1 MARSAPAIV
10 ILGQGSLATARKL
23 QQLYPD
29 ALIHGLAERVEG
41 ADRPYQE
48 FGATLRQLYQQD
60 TPIIA
65 LCAAGIVIRTLAPL
79 LLEKG
84 AEPPVLAV
92 AEDGSAVV
100 PLLGGLGG
108 VNVMAREIAAG
119 LGVAAAIT
127 TSGELRFGTCLLN
140 PPSGYALGDL
150 ELGKRFV
157 SDLLGGESVRIEGAA
172 PWLAEARLPQDQQA
186 RLTIRVGSAEREPA
200 ANELLIYPRSVLIA
214 CNGKITGADAL
225 RDALHQKKIAVQSVA
240 CLLAAD
246 CDMASPVLRK
256 AAAELGVPLRFAPT
270 ASSVAE
276 LAQQA
281 VPQLL
286 PPLSLGED
294 IAIAVASQPL
304 DPQQIGRPRG
314 RLAVIGLGPG
324 AAELMVPAVK
334 AELARANDILGYE
347 TYVRMAGPFR
357 ADQVM
362 HCTDNREEM
371 QRARHAFE
379 LAAQGRSVVVV
390 SSGDPGVFAMAA
402 AVLEALHESS
412 EPSWHQV
419 ELEILPGVSASLA
432 TAAQAGAPLGHDFCV
447 LSLSDNL
454 KPWAIIE
461 KRLDLASQADL
472 ALAFYNPISRSRPW
486 QLGRALE
493 IVRQHRIADTP
504 VVLGRDIGRPGQ
516 TLRVTTLGALT
527 PEQVDMRTM
536 VLVGSSTTCVFPRA
550 GGGSGCIRRG
560 GIRSAGLG
568 AGFCRS
574 EACPRWRW

>member
-1 MARSAPAIV
+1 MSRPAPAIV
-10 ILGQGSLATARKL
+10 ILGSGSLNTARRI
-23 QQLYPD
+23 QQRYPE
-29 ALIHGLAERVEG
+29 ALIYGLAERVDG
-41 ADRPYQE
+41 ADRVYSD

-92 AEDGSAVV
+92 AEDASAVV

-108 VNVMAREIAAG
+108 VNDLAREIASA
-119 LGVAAAIT
+119 LGVAPAIT

-157 SDLLGGESVRIEGAA
+157 SDLLAGESVRIEGEA
-172 PWLAEARLPQDQQA
+172 PWLARAQLPESQQA
-186 RLTIRVGSAEREPA
+186 RLAIHVGSAEREPA
-200 ANELLIYPRSVLIA
+200 ADELMIYARTVLV
-214 CNGKITGADAL
+214 KVSADVSAQTI
-225 RDALHQKKIAVQSVA
+225 REALHDAKLAWQSLACIVAVDTLMVSA
-240 CLLAAD
+240 PLREAALELA
-246 CDMASPVLRK
+246 
-256 AAAELGVPLRFAPT
+256 VPLRFVSADEQDLPG
-270 ASSVAE
+270 AWRE
-276 LAQQA
+276 LDNGI
-281 VPQLL
+281 
-286 PPLSLGED
+286 SLG
-294 IAIAVASQPL
+294 VAPAPL

-334 AELARANDILGYE
+334 AELARANDVLGYE

-357 ADQVM
+357 DDQVM

-390 SSGDPGVFAMAA
+390 SSGDPGVFAMAS
-402 AVLEALHESS
+402 AVLEALHESTD
-412 EPSWHQV
+412 PQWHSV
-419 ELEILPGVSASLA
+419 DLEILPGVSASLA

-447 LSLSDNL
+447 MSLSDNL
-454 KPWAIIE
+454 KPWSIIE
-461 KRLDLASQADL
+461 KRLDLASEADL

-486 QLGRALE
+486 QLGVALD
-493 IVRQHRIADTP
+493 IVRRHRTPQTP

-516 TLRVTTLGALT
+516 TLRVTTLGELT
-527 PEQVDMRTM
+527 PDQVDMRTM

-550 GGGSGCIRRG
+550 DGS
-560 GIRSAGLG
+560 
-568 AGFCRS
+568 
-574 EACPRWRW
+574 EWVYTPRWYGEKP

>member
-1 MARSAPAIV
+1 MTRPVPAIV
-10 ILGQGSLATARKL
+10 ILGNGSLATAQKI
-23 QQLYPD
+23 QQFYPG
-29 ALIHGLAERVEG
+29 ALIHGLTGRVEG
-41 ADRPYQE
+41 ADRVYRE
-48 FGATLRQLYQQD
+48 FGATLRELYQQD

-108 VNVMAREIAAG
+108 VNVMAREIAAA
-119 LGVAAAIT
+119 LEVSAAIT

-140 PPSGYALGDL
+140 PPSGYVLGDL

-157 SDLLGGESVRIEGAA
+157 SDLLAGETVRIEGSA
-172 PWLAEARLPQDQQA
+172 PWLAQAQLPENEHA
-186 RLTIRVGSAEREPA
+186 RLTVHVGHAERAPA
-200 ANELLIYPRSVLIA
+200 AHELRIYPRNVLVA
-214 CNGKITGADAL
+214 VAGEVADASAAIRQAL
-225 RDALHQKKIAVQSVA
+225 RQAGIAVQSVA

-246 CDMASPVLRK
+246 SEMAGSTLRE
-256 AAAELGVPLRFAPT
+256 AALELSVPLRFVSAAGA
-270 ASSVAE
+270 ASE
-276 LAQQA
+276 LVHHAIRP
-281 VPQLL
+281 V
-286 PPLSLGED
+286 SIVGD
-294 IAIAVASQPL
+294 DVVAIAVAEQPL
-304 DPQQIGRPRG
+304 EPSQIGRPRG

-324 AAELMVPAVK
+324 AADLMVPAVK
-334 AELARANDILGYE
+334 AELARANDVLGYE

-357 ADQVM
+357 ADQVL

-412 EPSWHQV
+412 DAAWHNV
-419 ELEILPGVSASLA
+419 DLEILPGVSASLA

-454 KPWAIIE
+454 KPWSIIE
-461 KRLDLASQADL
+461 KRLDLAAQADL

-493 IVRQHRIADTP
+493 IVSQHREPGTP

-516 TLRVTTLGALT
+516 TLRVTTLGQLGVD
-527 PEQVDMRTM
+527 QVDMRTM
-536 VLVGSSTTCVFPRA
+536 VLIGSSTTRVFPRLD
-550 GGGSGCIRRG
+550 GSTWVYTP
-560 GIRSAGLG
+560 RSYGDKLT
-568 AGFCRS
+568 
-574 EACPRWRW
+574 PIQ

>member
-1 MARSAPAIV
+1 MSRPAPAIV
-10 ILGQGSLATARKL
+10 ILGTGSLNTARRI
-23 QQLYPD
+23 QQRYPE
-29 ALIHGLAERVEG
+29 ALIYGLAERVDG
-41 ADRPYQE
+41 ADRVYSD

-92 AEDGSAVV
+92 AEDASAVV

-108 VNVMAREIAAG
+108 VNDLAREIASA
-119 LGVAAAIT
+119 LGVAPAIT

-157 SDLLGGESVRIEGAA
+157 SDLLAGESVRIEGEA
-172 PWLAEARLPQDQQA
+172 PWLARAQLPESQQA
-186 RLTIRVGSAEREPA
+186 RLAIHVGSAEREPVA
-200 ANELLIYPRSVLIA
+200 DELMIYARTVLVKVSAEVSAQRI
-214 CNGKITGADAL
+214 
-225 RDALHQKKIAVQSVA
+225 REALHDAKLAWQSLACIVAVDT
-240 CLLAAD
+240 L
-246 CDMASPVLRK
+246 MASAQLRE
-256 AAAELGVPLRFAPT
+256 AALELAVPLRFVSVGEPALAGDWRELGNGLALGVAP
-270 ASSVAE
+270 A
-276 LAQQA
+276 
-281 VPQLL
+281 
-286 PPLSLGED
+286 
-294 IAIAVASQPL
+294 PL
-304 DPQQIGRPRG
+304 DPQQMGRPRG

-334 AELARANDILGYE
+334 AELARANDVLGYE

-357 ADQVM
+357 DDQVM

-402 AVLEALHESS
+402 AVLEALHESTD
-412 EPSWHQV
+412 PQWHSV
-419 ELEILPGVSASLA
+419 DLEILPGVSASLA

-447 LSLSDNL
+447 MSLSDNL
-454 KPWAIIE
+454 KPWSIIE
-461 KRLDLASQADL
+461 KRLDLASEADL

-486 QLGRALE
+486 QLGVALD
-493 IVRQHRIADTP
+493 IVRRHRTPQTP

-516 TLRVTTLGALT
+516 TLRVTTLGELT
-527 PEQVDMRTM
+527 PDQVDMRTM
-536 VLVGSSTTCVFPRA
+536 VLVGSSTTCTFARA
-550 GGGSGCIRRG
+550 DGS
-560 GIRSAGLG
+560 AWVYT
-568 AGFCRS
+568 
-574 EACPRWRW
+574 PRWYGEKP

>member
-1 MARSAPAIV
+1 MSPAIV
-10 ILGQGSLATARKL
+10 ILGQGSLATARKI
-23 QQLYPD
+23 QQVYPG
-29 ALIHGLAERVEG
+29 ALIHGLAGRVDG
-41 ADRPYQE
+41 ADQAYSE
-48 FGATLRQLYQQD
+48 FGATLRQLYQQG
-60 TPIIA
+60 TPLIA

-84 AEPPVLAV
+84 EEPAVLAV
-92 AEDGSAVV
+92 AEDGSTVV

-108 VNVMAREIAAG
+108 VNVMAREIAAA
-119 LGVAAAIT
+119 LNVAAAIT

-140 PPSGYALGDL
+140 PPAGYELADL

-157 SDLLGGESVRIEGAA
+157 SDLLAGESVRIEGAA
-172 PWLAEARLPQDQQA
+172 PWLDQANLPQDQQA
-186 RLTIRVGSAEREPA
+186 RLAIHVGSNARAPA
-200 ANELLIYPRSVLIA
+200 ADELLIYSKNVSVT
-214 CNGKITGADAL
+214 CNPGAQLAE
-225 RDALHQKKIAVQSVA
+225 RVRTALHEAGIAVQSLA
-240 CLLAAD
+240 CLLASD
-246 CDMASPVLRK
+246 TQMAEASLH
-256 AAAELGVPLRFAPT
+256 AAALELGVPLRFASVSQD
-270 ASSVAE
+270 ADIVINVAE
-276 LAQQA
+276 
-281 VPQLL
+281 
-286 PPLSLGED
+286 
-294 IAIAVASQPL
+294 QPL
-304 DPQQIGRPRG
+304 DLAQVGRVRG

-334 AELARANDILGYE
+334 AELARCTDVLGYE

-357 ADQVM
+357 DDQVQ

-402 AVLEALHESS
+402 AVIEALHESS
-412 EPSWHQV
+412 DPAWHQV
-419 ELEILPGVSASLA
+419 DLEILPGVSASLA

-447 LSLSDNL
+447 MSLSDNL
-454 KPWAIIE
+454 KPWSIIE

-493 IVRQHRIADTP
+493 IVALHRTPETP

-516 TLRVTTLGALT
+516 TLRVTTLGQLT

-536 VLVGSSTTCVFPRA
+536 VLIGSSTTATFPRA
-550 GGGSGCIRRG
+550 GGG
-560 GIRSAGLG
+560 
-568 AGFCRS
+568 
-574 EACPRWRW
+574 EWVYTPRWYGEKPAS

>member
-1 MARSAPAIV
+1 MSRSAPAIV
-10 ILGQGSLATARKL
+10 ILGNGSLATARRI
-23 QQLYPD
+23 QQCFP
-29 ALIHGLAERVEG
+29 AARIHGLVARVDG
-41 ADRPYQE
+41 ADLTYSD
-48 FGATLRQLYQQD
+48 FGDTVRQLYQQG

-92 AEDGSAVV
+92 AEDASAVV

-108 VNVMAREIAAG
+108 VNNMARELAAG
-119 LGVAAAIT
+119 LGISPAIT

-140 PPSGYALGDL
+140 PPAGYTLGDL

-157 SDLLGGESVRIEGAA
+157 SDLLAGEFVRIEGEA
-172 PWLAEARLPQDQQA
+172 PWLAQAQLPQSPQA
-186 RLTIRVGSAEREPA
+186 RLAVHVSSVVREPVA
-200 ANELLIYPRSVLIA
+200 DELLIYPRNVLVA
-214 CNGKITGADAL
+214 VKADVPELAQIIRQTL
-225 RDALHQKKIAVQSVA
+225 HDASLAWQSLSCV
-240 CLLAAD
+240 LAAD
-246 CDMASPVLRK
+246 TLMSSPTLRE
-256 AAAELGVPLRFAPT
+256 ACAELGVPLRFFSPDDQPVQVGEQTLAWQEVSNALALGIAPRP
-270 ASSVAE
+270 
-276 LAQQA
+276 LN
-281 VPQLL
+281 PLL
-286 PPLSLGED
+286 
-294 IAIAVASQPL
+294 
-304 DPQQIGRPRG
+304 IGRARG

-334 AELARANDILGYE
+334 AELARADDVLGYE

-357 ADQVM
+357 ADQVL

-402 AVLEALHESS
+402 AVLEALHESTN
-412 EPSWHQV
+412 PQWHSV
-419 ELEILPGVSASLA
+419 DLEMLPGVSASLA

-447 LSLSDNL
+447 MSLSDNL
-454 KPWAIIE
+454 KPWSIIE
-461 KRLDLASQADL
+461 KRLDLASEADL

-493 IVRQHRIADTP
+493 IVAQHRTAQTP

-516 TLRVTTLGALT
+516 TLRVTTLGELT
-527 PEQVDMRTM
+527 PDQVDMRTM
-536 VLVGSSTTCVFPRA
+536 VLIGSSTTCTFPRA
-550 GGGSGCIRRG
+550 QGG
-560 GIRSAGLG
+560 
-568 AGFCRS
+568 
-574 EACPRWRW
+574 EWVYTPRWYGEKP

>member
-1 MARSAPAIV
+1 MSPAIV
-10 ILGQGSLATARKL
+10 ILGQGSLATARKI
-23 QQLYPD
+23 QQVYPG
-29 ALIHGLAERVEG
+29 ALIHGLAGRVDG
-41 ADRPYQE
+41 ADQTYSE
-48 FGATLRQLYQQD
+48 FGATLRLLYQQG
-60 TPIIA
+60 TPLIA

-84 AEPPVLAV
+84 EEPAVLAV

-108 VNVMAREIAAG
+108 VNVMAREIAAA
-119 LGVAAAIT
+119 LSVAAAIT

-140 PPSGYALGDL
+140 PPAGYELADL

-157 SDLLGGESVRIEGAA
+157 SDLLAGESVRIEGAA
-172 PWLAEARLPQDQQA
+172 PWLDQANLPQDQQA
-186 RLTIRVGSAEREPA
+186 RLAIHVGSTERTPA
-200 ANELLIYPRSVLIA
+200 ANELLIYPKNISVTCKPGAQLA
-214 CNGKITGADAL
+214 ERVRTG
-225 RDALHQKKIAVQSVA
+225 LHEAGIAVQSLA
-240 CLLAAD
+240 CLLASD
-246 CDMASPVLRK
+246 TQMAEASLHE
-256 AAAELGVPLRFAPT
+256 AALKLGVPLRFASVT
-270 ASSVAE
+270 QDVDIVINVAE
-276 LAQQA
+276 
-281 VPQLL
+281 
-286 PPLSLGED
+286 
-294 IAIAVASQPL
+294 QPL
-304 DPQQIGRPRG
+304 DLSQVGRVRG

-334 AELARANDILGYE
+334 AELARCTDVLGYE

-357 ADQVM
+357 DDQVQ

-402 AVLEALHESS
+402 AVIEALHESS
-412 EPSWHQV
+412 DPAWHQV
-419 ELEILPGVSASLA
+419 DLEILPGVSASLA

-447 LSLSDNL
+447 MSLSDNL
-454 KPWAIIE
+454 KPWSIIE

-493 IVRQHRIADTP
+493 IVALHRTPDTP

-516 TLRVTTLGALT
+516 TLRVTTLGQLT

-536 VLVGSSTTCVFPRA
+536 VLIGSSTTVTFPRA
-550 GGGSGCIRRG
+550 GGG
-560 GIRSAGLG
+560 
-568 AGFCRS
+568 
-574 EACPRWRW
+574 EWVYTPRWYGEKPAS

>member
-1 MARSAPAIV
+1 MTHSTPAIV
-10 ILGQGSLATARKL
+10 ILGQGSLATARRI
-23 QQLYPD
+23 QQVYPA
-29 ALIHGLAERVEG
+29 ALIHGMAGRVEG
-41 ADRPYQE
+41 ADRTYPE
-48 FGATLRQLYQQD
+48 FGATLRELYQQD

-65 LCAAGIVIRTLAPL
+65 LCAAGIVIRTLAAL

-108 VNVMAREIAAG
+108 VNVMARKIAAG
-119 LGVAAAIT
+119 LQVAAAIT

-157 SDLLGGESVRIEGAA
+157 SDLLAGHSVRIEGAA
-172 PWLAEARLPQDQQA
+172 PWLEQA
-186 RLTIRVGSAEREPA
+186 QLVEDPLAQRSIHVGSDAREA
-200 ANELLIYPRSVLIA
+200 SANELVIYPRSVAVAI
-214 CNGKITGADAL
+214 GAAAADLPSTVRAAL
-225 RDALHQKKIAVQSVA
+225 QQANVAVQALA
-240 CLLAAD
+240 CLVAAD
-246 CDMASPVLRK
+246 TEMANPVLHE
-256 AAAELGVPLRFAPT
+256 AAVALGVSLRFVAP
-270 ASSVAE
+270 ASDIGA
-276 LAQQA
+276 LARSA
-281 VPQLL
+281 VP
-286 PPLSLGED
+286 EATI
-294 IAIAVASQPL
+294 IATTNNAAVAVTEQPL
-304 DPQQIGRPRG
+304 DLTQVGRPRG

-334 AELARANDILGYE
+334 AELARATDVLGYE

-357 ADQVM
+357 ADQVL

-379 LAAQGRSVVVV
+379 LAARGRSVIVV

-412 EPSWHQV
+412 DPAWHTV

-447 LSLSDNL
+447 MSLSDNL
-454 KPWAIIE
+454 KPWSIIE
-461 KRLDLASQADL
+461 KRLDLAAEADL

-493 IVRQHRIADTP
+493 IVAQHRKPETP

-516 TLRVTTLGALT
+516 TLRTTTLGALT
-527 PEQVDMRTM
+527 PDQVDMRTM
-536 VLVGSSTTCVFPRA
+536 VLVGSSTTCAFPRA
-550 GGGSGCIRRG
+550 EGGDWVYT
-560 GIRSAGLG
+560 
-568 AGFCRS
+568 
-574 EACPRWRW
+574 PRWYGEKPAS

>member
-1 MARSAPAIV
+1 MRPAIV
-10 ILGQGSLATARKL
+10 ILGQGSLATARRIA
-23 QQLYPD
+23 QVYPG
-29 ALIHGLAERVEG
+29 ALIHGLAGRVEG
-41 ADRPYQE
+41 ADQTYSE
-48 FGATLRQLYQQD
+48 FGATLRQLYQQG
-60 TPIIA
+60 TPLIA

-84 AEPPVLAV
+84 EEPAVLAV

-108 VNVMAREIAAG
+108 VNVMARDIAAA
-119 LGVAAAIT
+119 LDVPAAIT

-140 PPSGYALGDL
+140 PPAGYQLADL

-157 SDLLGGESVRIEGAA
+157 SDLLAGESVRIEGTA
-172 PWLAEARLPQDQQA
+172 PWLAQANLPQDQQA
-186 RLTIRVGSAEREPA
+186 RLAIHVGSAERVPA
-200 ANELLIYPRSVLIA
+200 ANELLIYSQNVCVTCKP
-214 CNGKITGADAL
+214 GAHLAE
-225 RDALHQKKIAVQSVA
+225 RVRAALHDAGIAVQSLA
-240 CLLAAD
+240 CVLASD
-246 CDMASPVLRK
+246 TQMAEPSLHE
-256 AAAELGVPLRFAPT
+256 AALALNVPLLFSGVTQEADIVI
-270 ASSVAE
+270 SVAE
-276 LAQQA
+276 
-281 VPQLL
+281 
-286 PPLSLGED
+286 
-294 IAIAVASQPL
+294 QPL
-304 DPQQIGRPRG
+304 DLAHVGRPRG

-334 AELARANDILGYE
+334 AELARCTDVLGYE

-357 ADQVM
+357 DDQVQ

-402 AVLEALHESS
+402 AVIEALHESS
-412 EPSWHQV
+412 DPAWHQV
-419 ELEILPGVSASLA
+419 DLQILPGVSASLA

-447 LSLSDNL
+447 MSLSDNL
-454 KPWAIIE
+454 KPWSIIE

-493 IVRQHRIADTP
+493 IVALHRTPETP

-516 TLRVTTLGALT
+516 TLRVTTLGQLT

-536 VLVGSSTTCVFPRA
+536 VLIGSSTTCVFPRA
-550 GGGSGCIRRG
+550 GGG
-560 GIRSAGLG
+560 AWVYT
-568 AGFCRS
+568 
-574 EACPRWRW
+574 PRWYGEKPAS

>member
-1 MARSAPAIV
+1 MSRPAPAIV
-10 ILGQGSLATARKL
+10 ILGNGSLSTAQRI
-23 QQLYPD
+23 QQCYPE
-29 ALIHGLAERVEG
+29 ALIYGLTGRVEG
-41 ADRPYQE
+41 ADRGYSD
-48 FGATLRQLYQQD
+48 FGATLRELYQQN

-92 AEDGSAVV
+92 AEDASAVV

-108 VNVMAREIAAG
+108 VNDLARNIAAG
-119 LGVAAAIT
+119 LGIAPAIT

-140 PPSGYALGDL
+140 PPQGYALGDL

-157 SDLLGGESVRIEGAA
+157 SDLLAGESVRIEGDA
-172 PWLAEARLPQDQQA
+172 PWLASAQLPESQQA
-186 RLTIRVGSAEREPA
+186 RLAIHIGSAEREPA
-200 ANELLIYPRSVLIA
+200 ADELLIYPRNVLVKVAAEVSPQAI
-214 CNGKITGADAL
+214 
-225 RDALHQKKIAVQSVA
+225 REALHDAKLAWQSLACIVA
-240 CLLAAD
+240 DDTL
-246 CDMASPVLRK
+246 MASASLRET
-256 AAAELGVPLRFAPT
+256 ALELAVPLRFVSAGEP
-270 ASSVAE
+270 VVP
-276 LAQQA
+276 A
-281 VPQLL
+281 VWREVGNDM
-286 PPLSLGED
+286 SLG
-294 IAIAVASQPL
+294 VAPAPL
-304 DPQQIGRPRG
+304 DPLQLGRARG

-334 AELARANDILGYE
+334 AELARANDVLGYE

-357 ADQVM
+357 DDQVM

-402 AVLEALHESS
+402 AVLEALHESTD
-412 EPSWHQV
+412 PQWHSV
-419 ELEILPGVSASLA
+419 DLEMLPGVSASLA

-447 LSLSDNL
+447 MSLSDNL
-454 KPWAIIE
+454 KPWSIIE
-461 KRLDLASQADL
+461 KRLDLACEADL

-486 QLGRALE
+486 QLGVALD
-493 IVRQHRIADTP
+493 IVRRHRTAQTP

-516 TLRVTTLGALT
+516 TLRTLTLGELT

-536 VLVGSSTTCVFPRA
+536 VLVGSSTTCTFARA
-550 GGGSGCIRRG
+550 DGMQWVYT
-560 GIRSAGLG
+560 
-568 AGFCRS
+568 
-574 EACPRWRW
+574 PRWYGEKP

>member
-10 ILGQGSLATARKL
+10 ILGQGSLATAHKL

-108 VNVMAREIAAG
+108 VNVMAREVAAG

-214 CNGKITGADAL
+214 CNGKIAGAAAL
-225 RDALHQKKIAVQSVA
+225 RDALHQKQIAVQSVA

-256 AAAELGVPLRFAPT
+256 AAAELGVPLRFAPA

-286 PPLSLGED
+286 PPLSVGED

-493 IVRQHRIADTP
+493 IVRQHRTADTP

-550 GGGSGCIRRG
+550 GGG
-560 GIRSAGLG
+560 
-568 AGFCRS
+568 
-574 EACPRWRW
+574 EWVYTPRWYGQKP

>member
-1 MARSAPAIV
+1 MTRPAPAIV
-10 ILGQGSLATARKL
+10 ILGNGSLATARRI
-23 QQLYPD
+23 QQLYPG

-41 ADRPYQE
+41 ADRVYHE
-48 FGATLRQLYQQD
+48 FGATLRELYRQD

-84 AEPPVLAV
+84 VEPPVLAV

-108 VNVMAREIAAG
+108 VNVMAREMGAA
-119 LGVAAAIT
+119 LQVAAAIT

-140 PPSGYALGDL
+140 PPDGFALGDL

-157 SDLLGGESVRIEGAA
+157 SDLLAGESLRIEGSA
-172 PWLAEARLPQDQQA
+172 PWLANAQLPQDPQA
-186 RLTIRVGSAEREPA
+186 RLAVHVGHAERTPSA
-200 ANELLIYPRSVLIA
+200 DELLIYPRNVLVAVNAGVANLSQTIA
-214 CNGKITGADAL
+214 
-225 RDALHQKKIAVQSVA
+225 DALHQAKIAVQSVA
-240 CLLAAD
+240 LLLAAD
-246 CDMASPVLRK
+246 RDMADPLLHQ
-256 AAAELGVPLRFAPT
+256 AALELGVPLRF
-270 ASSVAE
+270 SSDTGTLSQRARNAVDQPVAI
-276 LAQQA
+276 
-281 VPQLL
+281 
-286 PPLSLGED
+286 LGD
-294 IAIAVASQPL
+294 DAIAIAVAEQPL
-304 DPQQIGRPRG
+304 SVLSIGRPRG

-334 AELARANDILGYE
+334 AELARATDVLGYE

-357 ADQVM
+357 DDQVL

-412 EPSWHQV
+412 DTAWHNV
-419 ELEILPGVSASLA
+419 DLEILPGVSASLA

-447 LSLSDNL
+447 MSLSDNL

-461 KRLDLASQADL
+461 KRLDLAAQADL

-493 IVRQHRIADTP
+493 IVAQHRVAQTP

-516 TLRVTTLGALT
+516 TLRVTTLGQLT
-527 PEQVDMRTM
+527 PDQVDMRTM
-536 VLVGSSTTCVFPRA
+536 VLVGSSTTCIFPSPDGR
-550 GGGSGCIRRG
+550 IWVYT
-560 GIRSAGLG
+560 
-568 AGFCRS
+568 
-574 EACPRWRW
+574 PRWYGNKP

>member
-1 MARSAPAIV
+1 MTPAIV
-10 ILGQGSLATARKL
+10 ILGQGSLTTARKL
-23 QQLYPD
+23 QQVYPG
-29 ALIHGLAERVEG
+29 ALIHGLATRVEG
-41 ADRPYQE
+41 ADRTYSE
-48 FGATLRQLYQQD
+48 FGATLRQLYQQG
-60 TPIIA
+60 TPLIA

-84 AEPPVLAV
+84 EEPAVLAV

-108 VNVMAREIAAG
+108 VNLMARDIGAA
-119 LGVAAAIT
+119 LGVSAAIT

-140 PPSGYALGDL
+140 PPAGYQLADI

-157 SDLLGGESVRIEGAA
+157 SDLLAGESVRIEGAA
-172 PWLAEARLPQDQQA
+172 PWLEEANLPQDQQA
-186 RLTIRVGSAEREPA
+186 RLAIHVGNAERTPTA
-200 ANELLIYPRSVLIA
+200 SELLIYPQNVYVTCRP
-214 CNGKITGADAL
+214 GAQLAERVRTAL
-225 RDALHQKKIAVQSVA
+225 QEAGVAVQSLA
-240 CLLAAD
+240 CLLASDLQMAD
-246 CDMASPVLRK
+246 ASLHE
-256 AAAELGVPLRFAPT
+256 AASALGVPLRFAALTPVADISIT
-270 ASSVAE
+270 VAE
-276 LAQQA
+276 
-281 VPQLL
+281 
-286 PPLSLGED
+286 
-294 IAIAVASQPL
+294 QPL
-304 DPQQIGRPRG
+304 DLSQVGRPRG

-334 AELARANDILGYE
+334 AELARCTDVLGYE

-357 ADQVM
+357 DDQVQ

-402 AVLEALHESS
+402 AVIEALHESS
-412 EPSWHQV
+412 EPAWHQV
-419 ELEILPGVSASLA
+419 DLEILPGVSASLA

-447 LSLSDNL
+447 MSLSDNL
-454 KPWAIIE
+454 KPWSIIE

-493 IVRQHRIADTP
+493 IVALHRTPQTP

-516 TLRVTTLGALT
+516 TLRVTTLGQLT

-536 VLVGSSTTCVFPRA
+536 VLIGSSTTCVFPRA
-550 GGGSGCIRRG
+550 GGG
-560 GIRSAGLG
+560 
-568 AGFCRS
+568 
-574 EACPRWRW
+574 EWVYTPRWYGNKPNS

>member
-1 MARSAPAIV
+1 MNLPAII
-10 ILGQGSLATARKL
+10 ILGNGALATARRL
-23 QQLYPD
+23 QQLYPQ
-29 ALIHGLAERVEG
+29 ALIHGLAERVVG
-41 ADRPYQE
+41 ADRTYHD
-48 FGATLRQLYQQD
+48 FGATVRQLYQQD

-65 LCAAGIVIRTLAPL
+65 LCAAGIVIRSLTPV

-100 PLLGGLGG
+100 PLLGGLAG
-108 VNVMAREIAAG
+108 VNVLAREVGAG

-140 PPSGYALGDL
+140 PPSGYALADL
-150 ELGKRFV
+150 EVGKRFV
-157 SDLLGGESVRIEGAA
+157 SDLLAGESVRIEGAA
-172 PWLAEARLPQDQQA
+172 PWLADARLPEDDQA
-186 RLTIRVGSAEREPA
+186 RLAIHVGCDAREPS
-200 ANELLIYPRSVLIA
+200 ANELLIHPRNVLVA
-214 CNGKITGADAL
+214 VDAGL
-225 RDALHQKKIAVQSVA
+225 SDLAEAVRQALHASRIALPSLA
-240 CLLAAD
+240 CLLAAEH
-246 CDMASPVLRK
+246 DMANPALHE
-256 AAAELGVPLRFAPT
+256 AAAALGVPLRFAP
-270 ASSVAE
+270 AAGS
-276 LAQQA
+276 LAQLAAHA
-281 VPQLL
+281 VPQPL
-286 PPLSLGED
+286 PPTLVGEHLA
-294 IAIAVASQPL
+294 IAIAKQPL
-304 DPQQIGRPRG
+304 DLTTVGRLRG

-324 AAELMVPAVK
+324 AADLMVPAVK
-334 AELARANDILGYE
+334 AELARANDVLGYE

-357 ADQVM
+357 ADQVL

-402 AVLEALHESS
+402 AVLEALHESTD
-412 EPSWHQV
+412 PSWHAV
-419 ELEILPGVSASLA
+419 ELQMLPGVSASLA

-461 KRLDLASQADL
+461 KRLDLACQADL

-493 IVRQHRIADTP
+493 IVRQHRVAATP

-516 TLRVTTLGALT
+516 TLRVITLGELT

-536 VLVGSSTTCVFPRA
+536 VLVGSSTTCTFAKAA
-550 GGGSGCIRRG
+550 GGTWVYT
-560 GIRSAGLG
+560 
-568 AGFCRS
+568 
-574 EACPRWRW
+574 PRWYP

>member
-1 MARSAPAIV
+1 MTSRAPAIV
-10 ILGQGSLATARKL
+10 ILGPGSLATARRI
-23 QQLYPD
+23 QQRYPA
-29 ALIHGLAERVEG
+29 ALIHGLTGRVEG
-41 ADRPYQE
+41 VDSHYHE
-48 FGATLRQLYQQD
+48 FGATLRELYQQD

-84 AEPPVLAV
+84 VEPPVLAV

-108 VNVMAREIAAG
+108 VNVMAREIAAA
-119 LGVAAAIT
+119 LQVAPAIT

-140 PPSGYALGDL
+140 PPSGYRLDDL

-157 SDLLGGESVRIEGAA
+157 SDLLAGESVRIEGAA
-172 PWLAEARLPQDQQA
+172 PWLDQAQLPQDEQA
-186 RLTIRVGSAEREPA
+186 RLAIRVDCAAAAPA
-200 ANELLIYPRSVLIA
+200 PDELRIYPRTVVVAVPAGAPVSIDEVLREA
-214 CNGKITGADAL
+214 GL
-225 RDALHQKKIAVQSVA
+225 AVQSLA

-246 CDMASPVLRK
+246 SDMARPDLQ
-256 AAAELGVPLRFAPT
+256 AAASALNVPLRFAG
-270 ASSVAE
+270 ASADVVQWLSDA
-276 LAQQA
+276 LDQPAA
-281 VPQLL
+281 VRRV
-286 PPLSLGED
+286 GD
-294 IAIAVASQPL
+294 CAIAVAEQPL
-304 DPQQIGRPRG
+304 DPEQIGRRRG

-324 AAELMVPAVK
+324 AAELMVPAVR
-334 AELARANDILGYE
+334 AELDHATDVLGYE

-357 ADQVM
+357 SDQVQ

-402 AVLEALHESS
+402 AVLEALHESTDAH
-412 EPSWHQV
+412 WHNVDLQ
-419 ELEILPGVSASLA
+419 ILPGVSASLA

-447 LSLSDNL
+447 MSLSDNL
-454 KPWAIIE
+454 KPWSIIE
-461 KRLDLASQADL
+461 KRLDLAAEADL

-493 IVRQHRIADTP
+493 IVAQHRTPHTP

-516 TLRVTTLGALT
+516 TLRVTTLGQLT
-527 PEQVDMRTM
+527 PDQVDMRTM

-550 GGGSGCIRRG
+550 EGGDWVYT
-560 GIRSAGLG
+560 
-568 AGFCRS
+568 
-574 EACPRWRW
+574 PRWYGSKPL

>member
-1 MARSAPAIV
+1 MSSKAPAIV
-10 ILGQGSLATARKL
+10 ILGQGSLATARRI
-23 QQLYPD
+23 QQRYPD
-29 ALIHGLAERVEG
+29 ALIHGLAGRVEG
-41 ADRPYQE
+41 DRQYLE
-48 FGATLRQLYQQD
+48 FGATLRELYQRD

-108 VNVMAREIAAG
+108 VNGMARDIAAA
-119 LGVAAAIT
+119 LHVAPAIT

-140 PPSGYALGDL
+140 PPSGYSLGDL
-150 ELGKRFV
+150 EQGKRFV
-157 SDLLGGESVRIEGAA
+157 SDLLAGETVRVEGAA
-172 PWLAEARLPQDQQA
+172 PWLDQAQLPQDAQA
-186 RLTIRVGSAEREPA
+186 RLAIRIDSAAGVPTA
-200 ANELLIYPRSVLIA
+200 DELRIYPRNVV
-214 CNGKITGADAL
+214 
-225 RDALHQKKIAVQSVA
+225 IAVSAGATDISNLSVQALAQAGLAPQSLA

-246 CDMASPVLRK
+246 SDMPRSELQQAAS
-256 AAAELGVPLRFAPT
+256 ALGVPLRF
-270 ASSVAE
+270 VAANANV
-276 LAQQA
+276 AQWLGDAMGQP
-281 VPQLL
+281 V
-286 PPLSLGED
+286 SLQVLDGV
-294 IAIAVASQPL
+294 AIAVAEQPV
-304 DPQQIGRPRG
+304 DPQRIGRPRG

-324 AAELMVPAVK
+324 AAELMVPAVR
-334 AELARANDILGYE
+334 AELDRATDVLGYE

-357 ADQVM
+357 ADQVQ

-379 LAAQGRSVVVV
+379 LAAEGRSVVVV

-412 EPSWHQV
+412 DTRWHSVDLQ
-419 ELEILPGVSASLA
+419 ILPGVSASLA

-447 LSLSDNL
+447 MSLSDNL
-454 KPWAIIE
+454 KPWSIIE
-461 KRLDLASQADL
+461 KRLDLAAQADL

-493 IVRQHRIADTP
+493 IVAQHRTPQTP

-516 TLRVTTLGALT
+516 TLRVTTLGQLT
-527 PEQVDMRTM
+527 PDQVDMRTM
-536 VLVGSSTTCVFPRA
+536 VLVGSSTTCMFPRA
-550 GGGSGCIRRG
+550 EGGDWVYT
-560 GIRSAGLG
+560 
-568 AGFCRS
+568 
-574 EACPRWRW
+574 PRWYGNKPAG

>member
-1 MARSAPAIV
+1 MTRPAPAIV
-10 ILGQGSLATARKL
+10 ILGNGSLNTARRI
-23 QQLYPD
+23 QQCYPE
-29 ALIHGLAERVEG
+29 ALIYGLEQRVAG
-41 ADRPYQE
+41 ADRTYSE
-48 FGATLRQLYQQD
+48 FGSTLRQLYQQD

-92 AEDGSAVV
+92 AEDASAVV
-100 PLLGGLGG
+100 PLLGGLSG
-108 VNVMAREIAAG
+108 VNDMAREIAAT
-119 LGVAAAIT
+119 LAVTPAIT

-140 PPSGYALGDL
+140 PPVGYALGDL
-150 ELGKRFV
+150 ETGKRFV
-157 SDLLGGESVRIEGAA
+157 SDLLAGEPVRIEGDA
-172 PWLAEARLPQDQQA
+172 PWLARAQLPENPQA
-186 RLTIRVGSAEREPA
+186 RLAIRVSSNASEPG
-200 ANELLIYPRSVLIA
+200 ANELLIYPRTVLVKVSEVVSAQSI
-214 CNGKITGADAL
+214 
-225 RDALHQKKIAVQSVA
+225 RDALQAAQLAWQSLACVVAVDT
-240 CLLAAD
+240 L
-246 CDMASPVLRK
+246 MASTQLHE
-256 AAAELGVPLRFAPT
+256 AASELGVPLRFVGAEEQQPVAWRET
-270 ASSVAE
+270 AGN
-276 LAQQA
+276 LAI
-281 VPQLL
+281 
-286 PPLSLGED
+286 G
-294 IAIAVASQPL
+294 VASAPVDAQRV
-304 DPQQIGRPRG
+304 GRARG

-357 ADQVM
+357 EDQVM

-412 EPSWHQV
+412 DPQWHSV
-419 ELEILPGVSASLA
+419 DLEMLPGVSASLA

-447 LSLSDNL
+447 MSLSDNL
-454 KPWAIIE
+454 KPWSIIE
-461 KRLDLASQADL
+461 KRLDLAAEADL

-486 QLGRALE
+486 QLGVALE
-493 IVRQHRIADTP
+493 IVARHRTPSTP

-516 TLRVTTLGALT
+516 TLRVTTLGELT

-536 VLVGSSTTCVFPRA
+536 VLIGSSSTCTFPRA
-550 GGGSGCIRRG
+550 DGR
-560 GIRSAGLG
+560 
-568 AGFCRS
+568 
-574 EACPRWRW
+574 EWVYTPRWYGEKP